1 MRPDKRPA
9 GHTGVW
15 PRGLTTYGRIYAEHE
30 MLSKTRVLP
39 CLSMVYRVF
48 SANEHHIRR
57 LSDQYVLLFV
67 LENALY
73 FEEDGEPV
81 CVRAGEWYLQRPNCM
96 HTGRLPSPGVFY
108 FFVHFDAAALPVT
121 EDDERLIG
129 CRQEREKAQS
139 IVLPVRGRQDPSWR
153 TAFDKLLQ
161 MHLSPDSALETQAC
175 FLRLL
180 HAVYRSTLQVT
191 GGGDA
196 LSERVLRYLIRRF
209 PDEVTAGQIEEEMH
223 YSYDHL
229 SGVFRRKYG
238 CPPVSYY
245 RGMKIRKAQELLTH
259 TDMPMQQIASAL
271 GFGSESQFYKAFKK
285 HVGAAPSAWR
295 KRPSIGEG
303 DGGER

>member
-1 MRPDKRPA
+1 
-9 GHTGVW
+9 
-15 PRGLTTYGRIYAEHE
+15 
-30 MLSKTRVLP
+30 
-39 CLSMVYRVF
+39 
-48 SANEHHIRR
+48 
-57 LSDQYVLLFV
+57 
-67 LENALY
+67 
-73 FEEDGEPV
+73 
-81 CVRAGEWYLQRPNCM
+81 
-96 HTGRLPSPGVFY
+96 
-108 FFVHFDAAALPVT
+108 
-121 EDDERLIG
+121 
-129 CRQEREKAQS
+129 
-139 IVLPVRGRQDPSWR
+139 
-153 TAFDKLLQ
+153 
-161 MHLSPDSALETQAC
+161 MHLSPDSALETQVC

-209 PDEVTAGQIEEEMH
+209 SDEVTAGQIEEEMH

-245 RGMKIRKAQELLTH
+245 RGMKIRKAQEMLAH
-259 TDMPMQQIASAL
+259 TDMPMQKIASAL
-271 GFGSESQFYKAFKK
+271 GFGSELQFYKAFKK

>member
-1 MRPDKRPA
+1 MPT
-9 GHTGVW
+9 HQ
-15 PRGLTTYGRIYAEHE
+15 
-30 MLSKTRVLP
+30 LSY
-39 CLSMVYRVF
+39 YRVF

-129 CRQEREKAQS
+129 CRQELEKAQS
-139 IVLPVRGRQDPSWR
+139 IVLPVRGKQDPSWR

-161 MHLSPDSALETQAC
+161 MHLPPDSALETQAV

-245 RGMKIRKAQELLTH
+245 RGMKIRKAQELLAH

-285 HVGAAPSAWR
+285 HVGAAPSAWPVSFVGDPVR
-295 KRPSIGEG
+295 RSASDRPAVGQRSAGGQPTDGWAFGGAEG
-303 DGGER
+303 PGSRHSAEA